1 MEIEGYKYIQHKLKP
16 RPWGPECQFTVEKLI
31 GGFIDDV
38 ISIPDMKIEEKEL
51 AQLILDRL
59 KLIDHEIEPF
69 IDPQMKMIEDA
80 VLAKEVEIKS
90 ILEQKGLLEKGQSIE
105 DMKSKAEIVVAEAE
119 IGDK

>member
-1 MEIEGYKYIQHKLKP
+1 MEIEGYKYIQHKLKS

-38 ISIPDMKIEEKEL
+38 ISIPDMKIEESEL
-51 AQLILDRL
+51 AKLITERL

-80 VLAKEVEIKS
+80 VAAKETEIRF
-90 ILEQKGLLEKGQSIE
+90 ILEQKGLLEKEQSIE
-105 DMKSKAEIVVAEAE
+105 DIKSKAEIVAAEAK